1 MGKRIDL
8 TGKVFGRLTV
18 LKREP
23 KPEGSRDRHSRW
35 LCKCSCGEVIVTTS
49 DNLLS
54 GGTKS
59 CGCIKKETSIKN
71 IMEYNNSE
79 HESKNKTHGMTKT
92 RLYDVYGHMRR
103 RCYNKNDKK
112 YPLYGG
118 RGIEI
123 CEEWRDSPEKFFT
136 WANDN
141 GYRNDLTIDRIDVN
155 GNYSP
160 DNCRWVTLKE
170 QANNRRNTIFINI
183 GGNNYTLS
191 QVSEITGISRGTLWY
206 RKKHGYSDEQI
217 IMPLHEARRDVYE
230 SNVG

>member
-1 MGKRIDL
+1 MGKKIDL

-23 KPEGSRDRHSRW
+23 KPEGSKNRHSRW
-35 LCKCSCGEVIVTTS
+35 LCKCSCGETIVTTS

-92 RLYDVYGHMRR
+92 RLYDVYGHMRG

-112 YPLYGG
+112 YPIYDG
-118 RGIEI
+118 RGIGM
-123 CEEWRDSPEKFFT
+123 CDEWRDSPESFFA
-136 WANDN
+136 WAKDN
-141 GYRNDLTIDRIDVN
+141 GYRDDLTIDRIDVD
-155 GNYSP
+155 GDYSP
-160 DNCRWVTLKE
+160 GNCRWATLKE

-183 GGNNYTLS
+183 GGKAYTLS
-191 QVSEITGISRGTLWY
+191 QASDITGISTKTLWY
-206 RKKHGYSDEQI
+206 RKKHGYSDQQI
-217 IMPLHEARRDVYE
+217 IMPVRKVRRDVYE
-230 SNVG
+230 SYAG